1 MKNQD
6 SKNFKI
12 LQGDKINVPKI
23 SQKIINSVETKGAL
37 VRPEHFS
44 WFEGMRI
51 SDLIQDG
58 QARLIS
64 IF

>member
-1 MKNQD
+1 MESR

-12 LQGDKINVPKI
+12 LEGDKINVPKI
-23 SQKIINSVETKGAL
+23 SQKIINSVETIGAL
-37 VRPEHFS
+37 VRPGHFS

-58 QARLIS
+58 QPTYFHFLI
-64 IF
+64 